1 MERRWWRKRWSP
13 SLLVCDLC
21 LMKVSNKQQRWPVAL
36 TELSLSIEAASHP
49 LQRNERLKCQ
59 FQLPPNCFLCSAEF
73 DFAIPLLTSKNCTG
87 VTFISMVVT
96 SDGGYSL
103 VEVNCEME
111 WL

>member
-1 MERRWWRKRWSP
+1 MERRRWQKCWSP
-13 SLLVCDLC
+13 GLLVCDLC
-21 LMKVSNKQQRWPVAL
+21 LMKVSNKQQCWLVAL
-36 TELSLSIEAASHP
+36 SELSLSIVAASHP

-59 FQLPPNCFLCSAEF
+59 FQLPPNCFLCSAGF
-73 DFAIPLLTSKNCTG
+73 DFPIPLLTSKNCTA

-96 SDGGYSL
+96 SDGGYSF